1 MSDESSHYNYDQ
13 NYLLGLSYLEAFIE
27 EDDERANLIESQ
39 IPEAMFPASGI
50 QVNIAL
56 LNRLCELEGKSGVEV
71 LKAMRD
77 EYLLKP

>member
-1 MSDESSHYNYDQ
+1 MSDENSHYNYDQ

-27 EDDERANLIESQ
+27 EDDEKADLIESQ
-39 IPEAMFPASGI
+39 IPEDMFSASGI

-56 LNRLCELEGKSGVEV
+56 LNRLCELEGKNGVEI